1 MQVGAPTS
9 RPPLTGRAV
18 ATSMSCPFPPWI
30 EARRLRD
37 SKITKSPNL
46 IGGLCPFL
54 LVYLTKNNM
63 FTRYTSSVCSEK
75 G

>member
-9 RPPLTGRAV
+9 RPLTGRAV
-18 ATSMSCPFPPWI
+18 ATSMSFPFPPWI

-37 SKITKSPNL
+37 SKITKFKNL

-63 FTRYTSSVCSEK
+63 FTRYTSSVRSEK

>member
-9 RPPLTGRAV
+9 RPLTGRAV
-18 ATSMSCPFPPWI
+18 VTSMSCSFPPWI

-46 IGGLCPFL
+46 IGGFCHFL
-54 LVYLTKNNM
+54 PVHLTKNNM
-63 FTRYTSSVCSEK
+63 FTRYTSSVRSEK

>member
-1 MQVGAPTS
+1 MLVATARPVRGRLVGAPTC
-9 RPPLTGRAV
+9 
-18 ATSMSCPFPPWI
+18 MSFPFPPWI

-46 IGGLCPFL
+46 IGGLCHFL
-54 LVYLTKNNM
+54 PVHLTKNNM
-63 FTRYTSSVCSEK
+63 FTRYTSSVRSEK